1 MTLYYWS
8 NDTRKDNERDTRKDN
23 ERDTRKDN
31 ENAFVRDS
39 RGDLGCSWAELT
51 SRSARLIQLLTI
63 IKD

>member
-1 MTLYYWS
+1 M
-8 NDTRKDNERDTRKDN
+8 RDTRKDN
-23 ERDTRKDN
+23 ENAFVRDTCKDN

-51 SRSARLIQLLTI
+51 SRSARLIQLLTM